1 MQAWNWYHGEASMSF
16 VRDNSL
22 LPYLLSRL
30 NLDADAERLF
40 LRRLELIHK
49 TMKHIAEKAQKKT

>member
-1 MQAWNWYHGEASMSF
+1 MSF
-16 VRDNSL
+16 VRDNGL

-30 NLDADAERLF
+30 GLDEDAERLF

-49 TMKHIAEKAQKKT
+49 TMKSIAEKTQKKI